1 MTHFAIDARNLSLSF
16 GSIQAINDLSLSIN
30 RGTVFGFLGAN
41 GAGKT
46 TTIHMLLGLLEPA
59 TGQASVLGF
68 DVRTQ
73 AEHIRS
79 CTGALLESHGLYE
92 RMNAEENLEFYGR
105 IAHMPR
111 TERAARIKELLIHVD
126 LWERRHEQVGKWSR
140 GMKQKLALLRALMH
154 RPMLVFLDEPTA
166 GLDPASAVTLNK
178 DLVSLARQEGMTV
191 FLNTHNLAD
200 AEKYCDQVGIIRK
213 GRLLAVG
220 NPNELRDKISGIQV
234 DVIGHGFDDHLLTLL
249 RQQPEIAEAQRQTNG
264 LQIKLVGER
273 EVAPLIRLIVQ
284 AGGNIEEVR
293 RNRGSLEDMFITLME
308 EA

>member
-1 MTHFAIDARNLSLSF
+1 MTDYAIDARNLSLSF
-16 GSIQAINDLSLSIN
+16 GSIQAINDLSLSIHS
-30 RGTVFGFLGAN
+30 GTVFGFLGAN

-111 TERAARIKELLIHVD
+111 TERAARIKELLIHMD

-140 GMKQKLALLRALMH
+140 GMKQKLALVRALMH
-154 RPMLVFLDEPTA
+154 RPRLVFLDEPTA
-166 GLDPASAVTLNK
+166 GLDPSSAVMLNK

-220 NPNELRDKISGIQV
+220 NPNELRNKISGMQV
-234 DVIGHGFDDHLLTLL
+234 DIIGHGFDDHLLTLL
-249 RQQPEIAEAQRQTNG
+249 RQQPKIAEVQQQTNG
-264 LQIKLVGER
+264 LQIRLDGER

-293 RNRGSLEDMFITLME
+293 RNRGSLEDAFITLME